1 MKSPASTPQQAD
13 VPSTTPSFLGPLL
26 RGETDVLA
34 RWMTKPA
41 SAWHSSVLL
50 VILGAGLYGGAIG
63 LWRSPLQAVFSAIK
77 LPLILLLTATGNAFL
92 NAVLAPLLGLP
103 ITLRQSLR
111 CVLAGFAIS
120 AVFLGSIAPIVAF
133 ETWSLPALGD
143 DFGSNSHGFYLLQ
156 TTQVAAIAIAG
167 FAGNARLF
175 QLLCHLAGNR
185 ETARRVLAA
194 WLLGN
199 FLLGTQV
206 GWILRPYFGAPSL
219 PVEFLR
225 PHPLQSNFFEAI
237 GAAIR
242 HLLGL
247 A

>member
-1 MKSPASTPQQAD
+1 MNFPAPE
-13 VPSTTPSFLGPLL
+13 PSQPAAPSDSSGFLGPLL
-26 RGETDVLA
+26 RGETEVLA
-34 RWMTKPA
+34 RWMARPA
-41 SAWHSSVLL
+41 RPWHSSVLL

-63 LWRSPLQAVFSAIK
+63 LWRSPLQAVYSALK

-120 AVFLGSIAPIVAF
+120 AVFLGSLAPIVAF

-143 DFGSNSHGFYLLQ
+143 DFRSNSRGFYILQ

-185 ETARRVLAA
+185 ETARRVLVA

-206 GWILRPYFGAPSL
+206 GWILRPYFGAPAL

-237 GAAIR
+237 GAALR
-242 HLLGL
+242 SLFGL